1 MKRTKEDAQQTR
13 QQLLRSAERLFAEK
27 GLSSASLMEIVQD
40 AGLSRGAA
48 YWHFKNKEDLYVE
61 VIHQSLDRMMERK
74 EELLRGKEDPQ
85 ERLQAVLALP
95 LTMPLEYTLV
105 NGVAAQLS
113 AYPQLAQLEEL
124 VQQRKLNLKQS
135 VHRFLADCVEAG
147 RIAVPCGV
155 ETATRMLFLL
165 FEGLYFHNQER
176 QDVTREDL
184 GKFLNAIIEFL

>member
-27 GLSSASLMEIVQD
+27 GLSSTSLMEIVQD

-48 YWHFKNKEDLYVE
+48 YWHFKNKEELYVE
-61 VIHQSLDRMMERK
+61 VIRQALDRMMRSK
-74 EELLRGKEDPQ
+74 EQLLCPGGDPEAQLREL
-85 ERLQAVLALP
+85 LALP
-95 LTMPLEYTLV
+95 LTMPREYTLV

-113 AYPQLAQLEEL
+113 AYPQLAELEEL

-135 VHRFLADCVEAG
+135 VHRFLTDCVAAG
-147 RIAVPCGV
+147 RIAVPSGV
-155 ETATRMLFLL
+155 ETVTEMFFLL

-176 QDVTREDL
+176 QDVTRDDL
-184 GKFLNAIIEFL
+184 KRFLDAVIEFS

>member
-13 QQLLRSAERLFAEK
+13 EQLLRSAERLFAEK

-61 VIHQSLDRMMERK
+61 VIRQSLDRMMHSK
-74 EELLRGKEDPQ
+74 EQFLRPGGDPRVQLQEL
-85 ERLQAVLALP
+85 LALP
-95 LTMPLEYTLV
+95 LTMPREYTLV

-135 VHRFLADCVEAG
+135 VHRFLTDCVAEG
-147 RIAVPCGV
+147 RIAVPSGV
-155 ETATRMLFLL
+155 ETVTQMIFLL

-176 QDVTREDL
+176 QDVTRDDL